1 MVEEKDEGL
10 ENTEGVEVLVDDAAD
25 DAASEK
31 PEVKAQAEDPSSE
44 PQDKPTPKDDLDSQS
59 ESVRKRIDKL
69 TFRLREAERREQA
82 ALDYARGLKQDVD
95 GFRAKAENLDKSLV
109 QEFDNRLKV
118 QETLVRDKLKSAI
131 DMNDVDAQ
139 IEAQRMLA
147 NLAVENERLRVERMR
162 QKRAADAPAV
172 QPAYVPPAPAPEPRT
187 DPKAQAWAD
196 RNQWFGTDEIM
207 TLAAFNFHERLV
219 KSEGYDPT
227 SDDYYGELDRR
238 LRFEFPH
245 KFQTAKPQASSPVAP
260 ARPISRTEGKKQIR
274 LTPSQVTIANRLGVS
289 LESYARQ
296 IQKLQGKGT

>member
-1 MVEEKDEGL
+1 MVEEKDEGIEVIVDSDADEGAL
-10 ENTEGVEVLVDDAAD
+10 E
-25 DAASEK
+25 S
-31 PEVKAQAEDPSSE
+31 PEVKAQSEGPSSE
-44 PQDKPTPKDDLDSQS
+44 PQDKAAPKDELDNQS
-59 ESVRKRIDKL
+59 EAVRKRIDKL

-82 ALDYARGLKQDVD
+82 ALDYARGLKQDAD
-95 GFRAKAENLDKSLV
+95 TFRSRADNLDKSLV

-118 QETLVRDKLKSAI
+118 QETLARDKMKSAI

-147 NLAVENERLRVERMR
+147 NLAVENERLRVERVR
-162 QKRAADAPAV
+162 QKRAADIPAA
-172 QPAYVPPAPAPEPRT
+172 QPTYVPPAPEART

-227 SDDYYGELDRR
+227 SEDYYGELDRR
-238 LRFEFPH
+238 LRSEFPH
-245 KFQTAKPQASSPVAP
+245 KFQTARPQATAPVAS
-260 ARPISRTEGKKQIR
+260 ARPSQRTPDKKQIR

-289 LESYARQ
+289 LESYAKE
-296 IQKLQGKGT
+296 IQKLPGKGT